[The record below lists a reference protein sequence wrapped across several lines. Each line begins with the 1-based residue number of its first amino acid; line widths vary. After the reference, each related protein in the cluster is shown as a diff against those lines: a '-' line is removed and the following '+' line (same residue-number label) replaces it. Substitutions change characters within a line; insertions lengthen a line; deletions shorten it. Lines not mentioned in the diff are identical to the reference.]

1 MHNSKLKKYY
11 FIDDFNPIHLKDLD
25 KNIILIWRSKNK
37 INNFKEIHRLA
48 IFCKKNK
55 IKLILS
61 NNVKLALKLK
71 LNGAYISAN
80 NRDFRFNNFKFTKN
94 FKLVGGA
101 HNQKEVNIKK
111 LQKVKEIFISPIFK
125 YKSKAPLGIHK
136 SFNFFKD
143 NSYEKIALGGINKKN
158 INLLSMTKFI
168 GVAGISFFKKK
179 GPKNLGPLNT

>member
-1 MHNSKLKKYY
+1 MHISKLKKYY

-71 LNGAYISAN
+71 LNGAYISAH
-80 NRDFRFNNFKFTKN
+80 NREFRFISDDS
-94 FKLVGGA
+94 
-101 HNQKEVNIKK
+101 EVNASRLVLLQALSIVIKNGMSI
-111 LQKVKEIFISPIFK
+111 LGVSTP
-125 YKSKAPLGIHK
+125 KS
-136 SFNFFKD
+136 
-143 NSYEKIALGGINKKN
+143 
-158 INLLSMTKFI
+158 M
-168 GVAGISFFKKK
+168 
-179 GPKNLGPLNT
+179 